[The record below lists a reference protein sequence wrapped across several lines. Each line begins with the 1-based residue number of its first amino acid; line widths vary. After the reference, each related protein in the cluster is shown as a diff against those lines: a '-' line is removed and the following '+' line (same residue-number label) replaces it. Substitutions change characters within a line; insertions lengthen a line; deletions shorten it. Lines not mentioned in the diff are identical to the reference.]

1 MLLDEQQASSDNERS
16 ATAKRTRI
24 SFESDSEDDALPGTS
39 TMTLDEVLDRASSL
53 KKKKETKEREKAL
66 VLNIFL
72 FLFCFLLFQGIGICV
87 NIFYY
92 VKQL

>member
-16 ATAKRTRI
+16 ATTKRTRI

-53 KKKKETKEREKAL
+53 KKKRNKRKRKS
-66 VLNIFL
+66 ISFKYISIS
-72 FLFCFLLFQGIGICV
+72 FLLSFVPRNRYLCKH
-87 NIFYY
+87 F
-92 VKQL
+92 LLR

>member
-53 KKKKETKEREKAL
+53 KKKKRNKRKRKS
-66 VLNIFL
+66 ISFKYIS
-72 FLFCFLLFQGIGICV
+72 FSFLLSFVPRNRYLCKH
-87 NIFYY
+87 F
-92 VKQL
+92 LLR